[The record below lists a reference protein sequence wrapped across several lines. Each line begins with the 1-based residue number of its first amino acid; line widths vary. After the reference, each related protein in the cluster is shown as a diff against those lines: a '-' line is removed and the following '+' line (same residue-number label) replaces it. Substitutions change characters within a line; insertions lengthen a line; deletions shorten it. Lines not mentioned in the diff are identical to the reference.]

1 MRYHWQ
7 RYGSGEAENEDAKRS
22 EREQNEQLGEG
33 RVIERGKQIKRSH
46 FILQY
51 SNKT

>member
-33 RVIERGKQIKRSH
+33 RVIER
-46 FILQY
+46 
-51 SNKT
+51 

>member
-1 MRYHWQ
+1 MSKWTGGGNGLRYHWQ

-33 RVIERGKQIKRSH
+33 RVIER
-46 FILQY
+46 
-51 SNKT
+51 